1 MIYWHFHCAVKNTIF
16 SCSRLCL
23 PPQLPYS
30 HCLYFNSCL
39 VLVKISAQRPVNLG
53 MVCSSIL
60 SPCPLCL
67 ASLWDEAERQH
78 LSTRDMCPHNLTKA
92 AEAGGTEWLRFTSK
106 MERNYICSRTSS
118 TSFPWTAASILSCF
132 VFVFICTT
140 GLSFFAVQ
148 SPRGCLKIQL
158 PWVARLRKCSW
169 LKTNSV
175 CAA

>member
-39 VLVKISAQRPVNLG
+39 LLVKISAQRPVNLG

-60 SPCPLCL
+60 SPYPLCL
-67 ASLWDEAERQH
+67 ASLWDEAESQH

-92 AEAGGTEWLRFTSK
+92 AEAGGTEWLRFYVQNGEKWYLLKDFLYIFPLNCCIHSFLFCFCFHLHNRTFFLCCSK
-106 MERNYICSRTSS
+106 PMWLSENPAALSS
-118 TSFPWTAASILSCF
+118 
-132 VFVFICTT
+132 
-140 GLSFFAVQ
+140 
-148 SPRGCLKIQL
+148 SP
-158 PWVARLRKCSW
+158 
-169 LKTNSV
+169 
-175 CAA
+175 